1 MGLAAVSATSPM
13 RVRRVRVVLTD
24 STVQYAVLGMDG
36 LPISEVD
43 EFLNVYLAGIG
54 RSPNTVSSYAS
65 HLSLFFRW
73 VAENGADWRSLG
85 KAQWFTFLLD
95 LQSGS
100 LRSLTNRGTERPV
113 KKRGRSTAK
122 AIRAAVI
129 TFLGYHADRLHSSGE
144 ARAAARFHAN
154 SRKQIGS
161 APARSIEVGFRGEGP
176 KTPAIINFEGDLER
190 LLAASNRHR
199 DALLLLAMYDGGLR
213 ISQALGLKHEDVDFA
228 RKSIRIVRR
237 LENENGALSK
247 QRQTFNLDMPERFFD
262 VYARVLVDEQLL
274 LNIDSSFVFVNL
286 SSTRLGLPMQY
297 RNAFDIVKSIGSRSG
312 ITLTPHVLRHT
323 HGTALARAGWSAPQ
337 IAKRLGQSSASSADV
352 YIHLAEEDISSR
364 YAATSFAQKER
375 R

>member
-1 MGLAAVSATSPM
+1 
-13 RVRRVRVVLTD
+13 VVLPD
-24 STVQYAVLGMDG
+24 STVQFVVLGVDG

-129 TFLGYHADRLHSSGE
+129 TFLGYHADRLHSPGE
-144 ARAAARFHAN
+144 ARAAARFHVD

-161 APARSIEVGFRGEGP
+161 AAARSIEVGFRGEGP
-176 KTPAIINFEGDLER
+176 KTPAIVNFEVDLER

-262 VYARVLVDEQLL
+262 EYARVLVDEQLL
-274 LNIDSSFVFVNL
+274 LGIDSSFVFVNL

-337 IAKRLGQSSASSADV
+337 IAKRLGQSSPSSADV